1 MRRRNGSARRSIA
14 SRVPTADCNSLQ
26 GCPVAGG
33 GSRSV
38 GRSGTHACE
47 EVALLVT
54 AAAYGGEQADKL
66 DGNVYVVIRSE
77 VIIEHLLCARHGS

>member
-1 MRRRNGSARRSIA
+1 M
-14 SRVPTADCNSLQ
+14 
-26 GCPVAGG
+26 
-33 GSRSV
+33 

-77 VIIEHLLCARHGS
+77 VIIEHSLCARHGS